1 MSFISSLL
9 QLQDLSE
16 ICVNLIN
23 EIIAKNEQIDNIM
36 DYNKCKNILEIY
48 NKLDDSFNTNY
59 ISHLKMKSE
68 NLKNIQKEIKTQ
80 LLCNCKHNI
89 IQDYIDISEE
99 KSQIIRYCD
108 ICQQTFS

>member
-36 DYNKCKNILEIY
+36 DYNKYDINYKNILEIY

-80 LLCNCKHNI
+80 
-89 IQDYIDISEE
+89 
-99 KSQIIRYCD
+99 
-108 ICQQTFS
+108 